1 MSGHSKWHNIQAKK
15 GKSDAARGNIFT
27 KIGREIAIAVKQG
40 GSDPN
45 TNSKLRDAIAKAKS
59 NNMPNDN
66 INRSIKKAAGEL
78 DSVNYEEFT
87 YEGYAAGGVAVI
99 VECLTDNK
107 NRTAGDVRHLF
118 DKFGGS
124 LGSTGCVSYMFK
136 KRGVID
142 VDVNAMSEDDI
153 MMLAIDAGAD
163 DIVTLEDVYEIYTM
177 PGDMSKVREALENA
191 GIEILS
197 SEIDMI
203 PDNINRSIKKAAGEL
218 DSVNYEEFT
227 YEGYAAG
234 GVAVIVE
241 CLTDN
246 KNRTAGDVRHLF
258 DKFGGSLG
266 STGCVSYMF
275 KKRGVI
281 DVDVNAMSED
291 DIMMLAIDAGADDIV
306 TLEDVYEIYTMPGDM
321 SKVREALE
329 NAGIEILSSE
339 IDMIPDNEI
348 EVDPKHKDSVIKL
361 IDKLEELDD
370 VQDVFH
376 NAKDLSDE
384 E

>member
-1 MSGHSKWHNIQAKK
+1 M
-15 GKSDAARGNIFT
+15 
-27 KIGREIAIAVKQG
+27 
-40 GSDPN
+40 
-45 TNSKLRDAIAKAKS
+45 
-59 NNMPNDN
+59 
-66 INRSIKKAAGEL
+66 
-78 DSVNYEEFT
+78 
-87 YEGYAAGGVAVI
+87 
-99 VECLTDNK
+99 ECLTDNK

-177 PGDMSKVREALENA
+177 PGDK
-191 GIEILS
+191 
-197 SEIDMI
+197 
-203 PDNINRSIKKAAGEL
+203 
-218 DSVNYEEFT
+218 
-227 YEGYAAG
+227 
-234 GVAVIVE
+234 
-241 CLTDN
+241 
-246 KNRTAGDVRHLF
+246 
-258 DKFGGSLG
+258 
-266 STGCVSYMF
+266 
-275 KKRGVI
+275 
-281 DVDVNAMSED
+281 
-291 DIMMLAIDAGADDIV
+291 
-306 TLEDVYEIYTMPGDM
+306 